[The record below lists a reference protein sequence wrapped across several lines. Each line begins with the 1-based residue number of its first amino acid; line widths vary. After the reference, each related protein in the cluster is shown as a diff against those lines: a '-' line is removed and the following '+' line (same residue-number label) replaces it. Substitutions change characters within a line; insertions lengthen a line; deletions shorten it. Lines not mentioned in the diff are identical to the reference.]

1 MKLETISISVV
12 TDFEYKETFTTL
24 LEDAIEKIPACA
36 TTESYHPNIVG
47 QYWELDAY
55 EDWGFRYEVRLIP
68 ISNGED
74 VIKEDIAKEWRKIL
88 NFIYDYE
95 KNRISFKT
103 IDYFGSQGI
112 CFRKT
117 NYNN

>member
-24 LEDAIEKIPACA
+24 LEDAIKEIPACA
-36 TTESYHPNIVG
+36 TTELYHPNIVG
-47 QYWELDAY
+47 QHWELDAY

-74 VIKEDIAKEWRKIL
+74 TKKEWRKIL

-112 CFRKT
+112 CFKET
-117 NYNN
+117 NCNN

>member
-1 MKLETISISVV
+1 MKLETINISVV
-12 TDFEYKETFTTL
+12 TDFECKETFITL
-24 LEDAIEKIPACA
+24 LENAVEKIPACA
-36 TTESYHPNIVG
+36 TTELYHPNIVG

-68 ISNGED
+68 VSNGED
-74 VIKEDIAKEWRKIL
+74 TKKEWRKIL

-112 CFRKT
+112 CLRET
-117 NYNN
+117 NYSN

>member
-24 LEDAIEKIPACA
+24 LEDAIKEMPACA
-36 TTESYHPNIVG
+36 TKELYHPNIVG

-74 VIKEDIAKEWRKIL
+74 TIEEWRKIY
-88 NFIYDYE
+88 NFIHDYE
-95 KNRISFKT
+95 KNRIRFNT